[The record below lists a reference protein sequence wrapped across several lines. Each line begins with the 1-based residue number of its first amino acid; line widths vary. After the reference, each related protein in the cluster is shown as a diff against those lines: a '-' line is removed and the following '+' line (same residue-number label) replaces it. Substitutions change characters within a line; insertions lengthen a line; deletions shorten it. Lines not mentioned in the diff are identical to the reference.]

1 MTFKPLPF
9 IQCREDELVVSEMF
23 YSIQGEGIY
32 VGHPSVFLRLASC
45 NLLCVW
51 CDTIDVWSKGKVYSF
66 DELFKE
72 FDRREYITRLNEG
85 AHLVITG
92 GEPMLRQINLTFF
105 LTYLKEYVDNL
116 FVEVETNGTIMPI
129 PMFDKLVSIYNI
141 SPKLSNSK
149 MPFEVRVRPEVME
162 YFSKNRKAYFKF
174 VVENDNDVLEA
185 MRTYILPFN
194 IPKSK
199 ILLMP
204 QCKSR
209 EEYQKLSPQIIEI
222 CKRLG
227 YRFSPRL
234 QLEVYDKATGV

>member
-1 MTFKPLPF
+1 MTYKPLPF
-9 IQCREDELVVSEMF
+9 IQTKDDELAVSEIF

-51 CDTIDVWSKGKVYSF
+51 CDTIDVWSKGKTYTF

-72 FDRREYITRLNEG
+72 FDRREYIIRLNEG

-92 GEPMLRQINLTFF
+92 GEPMLRQRNLTFF
-105 LTYLKEYVDNL
+105 LTYLKEFVDNL
-116 FVEVETNGTIMPI
+116 FVEVETNGTILPTL
-129 PMFDKLVSIYNI
+129 MFDKLVSIYNV

-185 MRTYILPFN
+185 LRTYILPFN
-194 IPKSK
+194 ISKSRV
-199 ILLMP
+199 LLMP
-204 QCKSR
+204 QCRSR
-209 EEYQKLSPQIIEI
+209 EEYERLSPSIIEI

-234 QLEVYDKATGV
+234 QLEIYDKATGV

>member
-1 MTFKPLPF
+1 MTYKPLPF
-9 IQCREDELVVSEMF
+9 IQTKDDELAVSEIF
-23 YSIQGEGIY
+23 YSIQGEGIF

-51 CDTIDVWSKGKVYSF
+51 CDTIDVWSKGKVYTF
-66 DELFKE
+66 DELFKV

-92 GEPMLRQINLTFF
+92 GEPMLRQRNLTFF
-105 LTYLKEYVDNL
+105 LTYLKEYVDDL
-116 FVEVETNGTIMPI
+116 FVEVETNGTIMPT
-129 PMFDKLVSIYNI
+129 PEFSRLVSIYNV
-141 SPKLSNSK
+141 SPKLGNSK

-162 YFSKNRKAYFKF
+162 YFSKSRKAYFKF

-185 MRTYILPFN
+185 LRTYILPFN
-194 IPKSK
+194 IPKSRV
-199 ILLMP
+199 LLMP
-204 QCKSR
+204 QCRSR
-209 EEYQKLSPQIIEI
+209 EEYERLSPSIIEI

-234 QLEVYDKATGV
+234 QLEVYDKATGI